1 MATLDEL
8 FAEAGLS
15 APQRTNRNR
24 TVTTPGSYEAPVEGI
39 QDYGAFQRGFTAG
52 IAPGLI
58 EKKKQDVRVDSAAK
72 EFDALKLNELIETS
86 DTDPIEFKKNAA
98 LRGQTLSM
106 LKGEL
111 RGDYLKAARNN
122 DTQSMNDIL
131 GQLNNLSEGIGN
143 FNTFLTES
151 QKTDQYDMEASNYR
165 IGNYTYTDKEGK
177 EQPLTFNQLADVNNT
192 NPRALSYVQRKDE
205 YGAIDTFLTVKNSKY
220 GSFEVN
226 ISDLNTAQ
234 IQNKLALKA
243 DYGTETASHIKENPV
258 VEQITTGSI
267 GPNNT
272 SSYTRTQVINGKS
285 VKTTVTGKKITDKTD
300 GLNRDN
306 ARAFALKSMGEDD
319 FNELMPS
326 FLNGALKRTDM
337 FSSKEQKDNYKA
349 MLTALQTDQG
359 MKNYAE
365 TNGLS
370 LDEAK
375 QSVKDNVNSVIEKSL
390 ENEYLKR
397 TGSYEWDNEKRE
409 YVPAILDAKRSVSEA
424 PVEKDI
430 EGDGDDKA
438 SEVKGRLFNIT
449 SNINDS
455 VYNFI
460 TPSADPNNETYLK
473 VDGYKDINIKELTG
487 GYFADIDGT
496 KATLTSGRVVREG
509 NNMFL
514 EIKYDVGRS
523 AADGEKMVDSMNEKF
538 PIARIEKDKN
548 GKDKA
553 VTDFSGRKRFTERIY
568 KAQFGSSTADTAT
581 DLLTGDTTVYKD
593 RTKVQSVFGAAGK
606 DETMFRRLD
615 IINKFNN
622 MDKNDPMAFNKVR
635 ETMNDED
642 HDDLMDLAN
651 KSDLAVRYRDFIKR

>member
-8 FAEAGLS
+8 FAEVGLTP
-15 APQRTNRNR
+15 PQRTNRNR

-52 IAPGLI
+52 ITPGLV
-58 EKKKQDVRVDSAAK
+58 EKKKQDIRVDKAAK

-98 LRGQTLSM
+98 LRGQTLSL

-111 RGDYLKAARNN
+111 RADYLKAAKNN

-192 NPRALSYVQRKDE
+192 NPKALSYVQKKDE
-205 YGAIDTFLTVKNSKY
+205 YGAVDTFLTVKNSKY

-226 ISDLNTAQ
+226 ISDLNAAQ

-243 DYGTETASHIKENPV
+243 DYGIEATSHIKENPI

-272 SSYTRTQVINGKS
+272 SSYTTTQVINGKD
-285 VKTTVTGKKITDKTD
+285 VKVTVTGRKITDKID
-300 GLNRDN
+300 GLNREN

-349 MLTALQTDQG
+349 MLTALQTEQG

-375 QSVKDNVNSVIEKSL
+375 QSVKDNVNSIIEKSL

-397 TGSYEWDNEKRE
+397 TGSYEWDSEKRE

-424 PVEKDI
+424 PVE
-430 EGDGDDKA
+430 EVVGDDKV
-438 SEVKGRLFNIT
+438 SQVKGRLFNIT

-455 VYNFI
+455 VYNVI
-460 TPSADPNNETYLK
+460 TPSANPENKTYLK
-473 VDGYKDINIKELTG
+473 VDGYKDINVKELTG

-496 KATLTSGRVVREG
+496 KATLTSGRVVRDG

-523 AADGEKMVDSMNEKF
+523 TAGGGDKVVDSMTEQF
-538 PIARIEKDKN
+538 PIARI
-548 GKDKA
+548 GKDESGKEKA
-553 VTDFSGRKRFTERIY
+553 FTDFAGRKRFAERIY

-581 DLLTGDTTVYKD
+581 DLLTGDSTVYKD
-593 RTKVQSVFGAAGK
+593 RTKVQSVFGSSGK

-615 IINKFNN
+615 IINKYNN
-622 MDKNDPMAFNKVR
+622 MDENDPMAFYKVR
-635 ETMNDED
+635 ETMTDED
-642 HDDLMDLAN
+642 HDDLMDPAN
-651 KSDLAVRYRDFIKR
+651 KSDLAVKYRNFINR

>member
-15 APQRTNRNR
+15 VPQRTNRNR

-52 IAPGLI
+52 ITPGLI
-58 EKKKQDVRVDSAAK
+58 EKKKQDVRTDAAAK

-98 LRGQTLSM
+98 LRGQTLSL

-165 IGNYTYTDKEGK
+165 IGNNTYTDKEGK

-397 TGSYEWDNEKRE
+397 TGSYEWDSEKKE

-424 PVEKDI
+424 PVEEDI
-430 EGDGDDKA
+430 DIDDEGDDSVTSFMEDIFSRFNAATSGASNALKDSEDGVLEGEDAQNTLTLLRGKKYNGKLITDVKYTKVGEKPNGEPDLRLQVFTQTGDDEIPQK
-438 SEVKGRLFNIT
+438 SLVNIT
-449 SNINDS
+449 DAGS
-455 VYNFI
+455 
-460 TPSADPNNETYLK
+460 
-473 VDGYKDINIKELTG
+473 
-487 GYFADIDGT
+487 
-496 KATLTSGRVVREG
+496 RRE
-509 NNMFL
+509 FL
-514 EIKYDVGRS
+514 ED
-523 AADGEKMVDSMNEKF
+523 
-538 PIARIEKDKN
+538 IARSKFGSGTEVSKEIA
-548 GKDKA
+548 KA
-553 VTDFSGRKRFTERIY
+553 YTDIQTTRSDVQRVFKIYSDRLRKTLETGQWDDSIPAKY
-568 KAQFGSSTADTAT
+568 KAAFDAEM
-581 DLLTGDTTVYKD
+581 KK
-593 RTKVQSVFGAAGK
+593 RKENSV
-606 DETMFRRLD
+606 
-615 IINKFNN
+615 NN
-622 MDKNDPMAFNKVR
+622 DYN
-635 ETMNDED
+635 
-642 HDDLMDLAN
+642 
-651 KSDLAVRYRDFIKR
+651 

>member
-15 APQRTNRNR
+15 VPQRTNRNR

-52 IAPGLI
+52 ITPGLI
-58 EKKKQDVRVDSAAK
+58 EKKKQDVRTDAAAK

-98 LRGQTLSM
+98 LRGQTLSL

-165 IGNYTYTDKEGK
+165 IGNNTYTDKEGK

-272 SSYTRTQVINGKS
+272 SSYTITQVINGKS

-349 MLTALQTDQG
+349 MLTALQTEQG

-397 TGSYEWDNEKRE
+397 TGSYEWDSEKKE

-424 PVEKDI
+424 PVEEDI
-430 EGDGDDKA
+430 DIDDEGDDSVTSFMEDIFSRFNAATSGASNALKDSEDGVLEGEDAQNTLTLLRGKKYNGKLITDVKYTKVGEKPNGEPDLRLQVFTQTGDDEIPQK
-438 SEVKGRLFNIT
+438 SLVNIT
-449 SNINDS
+449 DAGS
-455 VYNFI
+455 
-460 TPSADPNNETYLK
+460 
-473 VDGYKDINIKELTG
+473 
-487 GYFADIDGT
+487 
-496 KATLTSGRVVREG
+496 RRE
-509 NNMFL
+509 FL
-514 EIKYDVGRS
+514 ED
-523 AADGEKMVDSMNEKF
+523 
-538 PIARIEKDKN
+538 IARSKFGSGTEVSKEIA
-548 GKDKA
+548 KA
-553 VTDFSGRKRFTERIY
+553 YTDIQTTRSDVQRVFKIYSDRLRKTLETGQWDDSIPAKY
-568 KAQFGSSTADTAT
+568 KAAFDAEM
-581 DLLTGDTTVYKD
+581 KK
-593 RTKVQSVFGAAGK
+593 RKENSV
-606 DETMFRRLD
+606 
-615 IINKFNN
+615 NN
-622 MDKNDPMAFNKVR
+622 DYN
-635 ETMNDED
+635 
-642 HDDLMDLAN
+642 
-651 KSDLAVRYRDFIKR
+651 

>member
-15 APQRTNRNR
+15 VPQRTNRGR

-39 QDYGAFQRGFTAG
+39 EDYGAFQRGFTAG

-58 EKKKQDVRVDSAAK
+58 EKKKQDVRTDAAAK
-72 EFDALKLNELIETS
+72 QFDALKLNELIETS

-98 LRGQTLSM
+98 LRGQTLGL

-122 DTQSMNDIL
+122 DTQSMNNIL
-131 GQLNNLSEGIGN
+131 GQLGNLSEGIGN

-165 IGNYTYTDKEGK
+165 IGDNTYTDADGK
-177 EQPLTFNQLADVNNT
+177 VQPLTFNQLAEVNNT
-192 NPRALSYVQRKDE
+192 NPKALSYVQKKDE
-205 YGAIDTFLTVKNSKY
+205 YGAVDTFLTVKNSKY

-226 ISDLNTAQ
+226 ISDLNAAQ

-243 DYGTETASHIKENPV
+243 DYGTETTSHIKENPA

-272 SSYTRTQVINGKS
+272 SSYTTTQVINGKD
-285 VKTTVTGKKITDKTD
+285 VKVTVTGKKITDKTD
-300 GLNRDN
+300 GLNRNN

-397 TGSYEWDNEKRE
+397 TGSYEWDSEKRE
-409 YVPAILDAKRSVSEA
+409 YVPAILDRKRSVSEA
-424 PVEKDI
+424 PIDE
-430 EGDGDDKA
+430 DDQDTGSGFGFGSTPGLNDA
-438 SEVKGRLFNIT
+438 SRILAQINFNQSGASGASLNYFKGIEVKGGT
-449 SNINDS
+449 MINPR
-455 VYNFI
+455 I
-460 TPSADPNNETYLK
+460 
-473 VDGYKDINIKELTG
+473 
-487 GYFADIDGT
+487 
-496 KATLTSGRVVREG
+496 VREG
-509 NNMFL
+509 KNKFL
-514 EIKYDVGRS
+514 VYDTRSSSGSVAKYGKEEDDR
-523 AADGEKMVDSMNEKF
+523 F
-538 PIARIEKDKN
+538 PEQRFNLSDTEDRARLA
-548 GKDKA
+548 KA
-553 VTDFSGRKRFTERIY
+553 
-568 KAQFGSSTADTAT
+568 KAET
-581 DLLTGDTTVYKD
+581 LT
-593 RTKVQSVFGAAGK
+593 GK
-606 DETMFRRLD
+606 DEGTDATIETLPQAIKLRTDTQDVFGFYSLE
-615 IINKFNN
+615 N
-622 MDKNDPMAFNKVR
+622 R
-635 ETMNDED
+635 ETGITGQSKY
-642 HDDLMDLAN
+642 AN
-651 KSDLAVRYRDFIKR
+651 AILTPGWQSWWSKNKEKYKNLQSLDRQQQIQRSVSILKDFNESTSENPLLK

>member
-15 APQRTNRNR
+15 VPQRTNRNR

-52 IAPGLI
+52 ITPGLI
-58 EKKKQDVRVDSAAK
+58 EKKKQDVRTDAAAK

-98 LRGQTLSM
+98 LRGQTLSL

-165 IGNYTYTDKEGK
+165 IGNNTYTDKEGK

-349 MLTALQTDQG
+349 MLTALQTEQG

-397 TGSYEWDNEKRE
+397 TGSYEWDSEKKE

-424 PVEKDI
+424 PVEEDI
-430 EGDGDDKA
+430 DIDDEGDDSVTSFMEDIFSRFNAATSGASNALKDSEDGVLEGEDAQNTLTLLRGKKYNGKLITDVKYTKVGEKPNGEPDLRLQVFTQTGDDEIPQK
-438 SEVKGRLFNIT
+438 SLVNIT
-449 SNINDS
+449 DAGS
-455 VYNFI
+455 
-460 TPSADPNNETYLK
+460 
-473 VDGYKDINIKELTG
+473 
-487 GYFADIDGT
+487 
-496 KATLTSGRVVREG
+496 RRE
-509 NNMFL
+509 FL
-514 EIKYDVGRS
+514 ED
-523 AADGEKMVDSMNEKF
+523 
-538 PIARIEKDKN
+538 IARSKFGSGTEVSKEIA
-548 GKDKA
+548 KA
-553 VTDFSGRKRFTERIY
+553 YTDIQTTRSDVQRVFKIYSDRLRKTLETGQWDDSIPAKY
-568 KAQFGSSTADTAT
+568 KAAFDAEM
-581 DLLTGDTTVYKD
+581 KK
-593 RTKVQSVFGAAGK
+593 RKENSV
-606 DETMFRRLD
+606 
-615 IINKFNN
+615 NN
-622 MDKNDPMAFNKVR
+622 DYN
-635 ETMNDED
+635 
-642 HDDLMDLAN
+642 
-651 KSDLAVRYRDFIKR
+651 

>member
-39 QDYGAFQRGFTAG
+39 QDYGAFQRGFTTG
-52 IAPGLI
+52 ITPGLI
-58 EKKKQDVRVDSAAK
+58 EKKKQDVRVDTAAK

-98 LRGQTLSM
+98 LRGQTLSL

-111 RGDYLKAARNN
+111 RADYLKAARNN
-122 DTQSMNDIL
+122 DTQSMNNIL
-131 GQLNNLSEGIGN
+131 GQLSNLSEGIGN

-192 NPRALSYVQRKDE
+192 NPKALSYVQKKNE
-205 YGAIDTFLTVKNSKY
+205 YGAVDTFLTVKNSKY

-226 ISDLNTAQ
+226 ISDLNAAQ

-243 DYGTETASHIKENPV
+243 DYGTETASHIKENPIIDQNTTAWSDTKDDTA
-258 VEQITTGSI
+258 ERIRTTTTG
-267 GPNNT
+267 
-272 SSYTRTQVINGKS
+272 
-285 VKTTVTGKKITDKTD
+285 KIITKAVDE
-300 GLNRDN
+300 LNRKN

-349 MLTALQTDQG
+349 MLTALQTEQG

-365 TNGLS
+365 ANGLS

-375 QSVKDNVNSVIEKSL
+375 LNVKDNVNSVIERSL

-397 TGSYEWDNEKRE
+397 TGSYKWNGKKYDRA
-409 YVPAILDAKRSVSEA
+409 VLDPQTSTSPLAE
-424 PVEKDI
+424 EKDGTGKTTAAGI
-430 EGDGDDKA
+430 VED
-438 SEVKGRLFNIT
+438 LNTQFNAIT
-449 SNINDS
+449 SDAEREFSKPGYAAGTIRGGEAQAPQMFNFLTNKSYMKGGSEKSIDNVEYRIIGEGKDRKILLDIFNVSAGQEDKLATVDLSDTIARRDFLTNIGQGLAVTSSEKQAVRD
-455 VYNFI
+455 
-460 TPSADPNNETYLK
+460 ETTALTRSRELAFD
-473 VDGYKDINIKELTG
+473 VFKDI
-487 GYFADIDGT
+487 
-496 KATLTSGRVVREG
+496 S
-509 NNMFL
+509 
-514 EIKYDVGRS
+514 VG
-523 AADGEKMVDSMNEKF
+523 
-538 PIARIEKDKN
+538 DKN
-548 GKDKA
+548 SSRWDVLARAIRNNSSEGL
-553 VTDFSGRKRFTERIY
+553 TEEEKI
-568 KAQFGSSTADTAT
+568 
-581 DLLTGDTTVYKD
+581 
-593 RTKVQSVFGAAGK
+593 
-606 DETMFRRLD
+606 
-615 IINKFNN
+615 
-622 MDKNDPMAFNKVR
+622 AFFEKGYGQ
-635 ETMNDED
+635 E
-642 HDDLMDLAN
+642 
-651 KSDLAVRYRDFIKR
+651 K

>member
-15 APQRTNRNR
+15 VPQRTNRNR

-52 IAPGLI
+52 ITPGLI
-58 EKKKQDVRVDSAAK
+58 EKKKQDVRTDAAAK

-98 LRGQTLSM
+98 LRGQTLSL

-165 IGNYTYTDKEGK
+165 IGNNTYTDKEGK

-272 SSYTRTQVINGKS
+272 SSYTITQVINGKS

-397 TGSYEWDNEKRE
+397 TGSYEWDSEKKE

-424 PVEKDI
+424 PVEEDI
-430 EGDGDDKA
+430 DIDDEGDDSVTSFMEDIFSRFNAATSGASNALKDSEDGVLEGEDAQNTLTLLRGKKYNGKLITDVKYTKVGEKPNGEPDLRLQVFTQTGDDEIPQK
-438 SEVKGRLFNIT
+438 SLVNIT
-449 SNINDS
+449 DAGS
-455 VYNFI
+455 
-460 TPSADPNNETYLK
+460 
-473 VDGYKDINIKELTG
+473 
-487 GYFADIDGT
+487 
-496 KATLTSGRVVREG
+496 RRE
-509 NNMFL
+509 FL
-514 EIKYDVGRS
+514 ED
-523 AADGEKMVDSMNEKF
+523 
-538 PIARIEKDKN
+538 IARSKFGSGTEVSKEIA
-548 GKDKA
+548 KA
-553 VTDFSGRKRFTERIY
+553 YTDIQTTRSDVQRVFKIYSDRLRKTLETGQWDDSIPAKY
-568 KAQFGSSTADTAT
+568 KAAFDAEM
-581 DLLTGDTTVYKD
+581 KK
-593 RTKVQSVFGAAGK
+593 RKENSV
-606 DETMFRRLD
+606 
-615 IINKFNN
+615 NN
-622 MDKNDPMAFNKVR
+622 DYN
-635 ETMNDED
+635 
-642 HDDLMDLAN
+642 
-651 KSDLAVRYRDFIKR
+651 